1 MGRIAMDGCA
11 SFPLIKDTTYKAG
24 AVYNTDIIEFYTYHD
39 RFVADGRK
47 RPYSN
52 KNYTS

>member
-1 MGRIAMDGCA
+1 MHRTAMDGCA
-11 SFPLIKDTTYKAG
+11 SFPLIKDATYRA
-24 AVYNTDIIEFYTYHD
+24 DIIKLYTHD
-39 RFVADGRK
+39 KSVADGRK